1 MLSGPA
7 TTWRRA
13 TTQTQIKLQTE
24 IMTADILTPRQLA
37 TNKPK
42 NGDSQRQ
49 RVGDRVSI
57 FKSPRSP
64 NWYLDYSID
73 NHQFRR
79 SLGTKSKKRAL
90 DLAKKK
96 DAELVLGLAHA
107 PSRQSTL
114 IADLVVR
121 YVRSLELRGRGVG
134 TLKGYRRDLA
144 QFTAYA
150 KSRGVVRLQAVDE
163 QLLEDYQE
171 RLKSTGMKGIVPQAK
186 RGRRISRNAPAT
198 IRNKMKSVRQLIRWA
213 MKRRLLREDPAA
225 GYQLPPESTHDAF
238 CWSTEEFRQ
247 LCDHAEQPWLDL
259 LKFLAMTGLRSCELC
274 WLTVDDL
281 SLSGRPFVK
290 IRRKDCPQTGVAWQ
304 PKHGRKRDVPLCA
317 PAAEI
322 CRKALAT
329 SPGPWLFWSP
339 NARGKQQGHYRT
351 EAIWWALQRIKARAG
366 IRHGTVHT
374 TRHYFCAFAANNGVS
389 PFKVMKILGHGSLDI
404 VLLYYHLGD
413 NELLSSLDGVP
424 FDDITAFGAGGEPI

>member
-1 MLSGPA
+1 
-7 TTWRRA
+7 
-13 TTQTQIKLQTE
+13 
-24 IMTADILTPRQLA
+24 MTADILEHRKLDS
-37 TNKPK
+37 NKLIV
-42 NGDSQRQ
+42 GDNQRE

-57 FKSPRSP
+57 FKSPGSP

-73 NHQFRR
+73 GHQIRR
-79 SLGTKSKKRAL
+79 SLRTKSKKRAL

-107 PSRQSTL
+107 PSRQSTS
-114 IADLVVR
+114 IADLVGG
-121 YVRSLELRGRGVG
+121 YIRSLELRGRGAG

-186 RGRRISRNAPAT
+186 RGRRIGRNANAT

-213 MKRRLLREDPAA
+213 MKRRLLREDPCG
-225 GYQLPPESTHDAF
+225 GYQLPPESTQDAF

-259 LKFLAMTGLRSCELC
+259 LRFLAMTGLRSDELC
-274 WLTVDDL
+274 WLTAGDA
-281 SLSGRPFVK
+281 SLSGRPFVR
-290 IRRKDCPQTGVAWQ
+290 IRRKNCPQTGVAWQ
-304 PKHGRKRDVPLCA
+304 PKHGRERIVPLCP
-317 PAAEI
+317 PAAET
-322 CRKALAT
+322 CRQALAAT
-329 SPGPWLFWSP
+329 PGPWLFWSP

-351 EAIWWALQRIKARAG
+351 EAIWWALQRIKGRAG

-374 TRHYFCAFAANNGVS
+374 TRHYFCAFAANHGVS

-404 VLLYYHLGD
+404 VLRYYHLGD

-424 FDDITAFGAGGEPI
+424 FDDMTAFGAGGEPI